1 MRGKESIAVGIGD
14 GIGITPAYAGK
25 SGLQGSSRL
34 LRGDHPRMC
43 GEKGLSTFWSRNHS
57 GSPPRMRGKG
67 ICFRLEKRPRGITP
81 ACAGK
86 SKCRLVSCGHIWD
99 HPRMCGEK
107 LFAFL
112 VFCPNIG
119 SPPHVRGKEGKEYL
133 QETESRIT
141 PACAGKS
148 VRTCTLLFSP
158 WDHPRMCGEKL
169 TRKSAINCGSGSP
182 PHVRGKDA
190 NKVLWMEKFRITPA
204 CAGKSHRR
212 SNLHVQQGDHPRM
225 CGEKSLLPSSPSQR
239 MGSPPHVRGKA
250 VKLAQYFDVT
260 GITPACAGKSPSFRM
275 ISNKNGD
282 HPRMCGEKTK
292 KIP

>member
-1 MRGKESIAVGIGD
+1 
-14 GIGITPAYAGK
+14 
-25 SGLQGSSRL
+25 
-34 LRGDHPRMC
+34 
-43 GEKGLSTFWSRNHS
+43 
-57 GSPPRMRGKG
+57 
-67 ICFRLEKRPRGITP
+67 
-81 ACAGK
+81 
-86 SKCRLVSCGHIWD
+86 
-99 HPRMCGEK
+99 
-107 LFAFL
+107 
-112 VFCPNIG
+112 
-119 SPPHVRGKEGKEYL
+119 
-133 QETESRIT
+133 
-141 PACAGKS
+141 
-148 VRTCTLLFSP
+148 
-158 WDHPRMCGEKL
+158 MCGEKL

-282 HPRMCGEKTK
+282 HPRMCGEKPFRFVDKLGCKGSPPHVRGKDSNSSTQVTSSRITPACAGKRPRMWNRSDPSGDHPRMCGEKTK

>member
-1 MRGKESIAVGIGD
+1 MRGKAKHTHAFQFRHR
-14 GIGITPAYAGK
+14 ITPACAGK
-25 SGLQGSSRL
+25 RL
-34 LRGDHPRMC
+34 CLTCVLAILWDHPRMC

-141 PACAGKS
+141 PACAGK
-148 VRTCTLLFSP
+148 RLYHSP
-158 WDHPRMCGEKL
+158 SSIRARDHPRMCGEKPD
-169 TRKSAINCGSGSP
+169 RCERPEGEQ
-182 PHVRGKDA
+182 
-190 NKVLWMEKFRITPA
+190 WITPA
-204 CAGKSHRR
+204 CAGKS
-212 SNLHVQQGDHPRM
+212 D
-225 CGEKSLLPSSPSQR
+225 
-239 MGSPPHVRGKA
+239 
-250 VKLAQYFDVT
+250 
-260 GITPACAGKSPSFRM
+260 
-275 ISNKNGD
+275 
-282 HPRMCGEKTK
+282 
-292 KIP
+292 

>member
-1 MRGKESIAVGIGD
+1 
-14 GIGITPAYAGK
+14 
-25 SGLQGSSRL
+25 
-34 LRGDHPRMC
+34 MC
-43 GEKGLSTFWSRNHS
+43 GEKAVFDMCSCHS
-57 GSPPRMRGKG
+57 
-67 ICFRLEKRPRGITP
+67 L
-81 ACAGK
+81 
-86 SKCRLVSCGHIWD
+86 
-99 HPRMCGEK
+99 
-107 LFAFL
+107 
-112 VFCPNIG
+112 G
-119 SPPHVRGKEGKEYL
+119 SPPHVRGKVACKVQAVCYEG
-133 QETESRIT
+133 IT

-239 MGSPPHVRGKA
+239 MGLPPHVRGKA

>member
-1 MRGKESIAVGIGD
+1 
-14 GIGITPAYAGK
+14 
-25 SGLQGSSRL
+25 
-34 LRGDHPRMC
+34 MC

-119 SPPHVRGKEGKEYL
+119 SPPHVRGK
-133 QETESRIT
+133 
-141 PACAGKS
+141 
-148 VRTCTLLFSP
+148 
-158 WDHPRMCGEKL
+158 
-169 TRKSAINCGSGSP
+169 
-182 PHVRGKDA
+182 DA

-225 CGEKSLLPSSPSQR
+225 CGDKSLLPSSPSQR

>member
-1 MRGKESIAVGIGD
+1 
-14 GIGITPAYAGK
+14 
-25 SGLQGSSRL
+25 
-34 LRGDHPRMC
+34 MC
-43 GEKGLSTFWSRNHS
+43 GEKAVFDMCSCHS
-57 GSPPRMRGKG
+57 LGSPPHVRGKVA
-67 ICFRLEKRPRGITP
+67 CKVQAVCYEGITP

-86 SKCRLVSCGHIWD
+86 RGCPHSGPGTTRD
-99 HPRMCGEK
+99 HPRVCGEK
-107 LFAFL
+107 GF
-112 VFCPNIG
+112 VSGWKNGPEG
-119 SPPHVRGKEGKEYL
+119 SPPHVRGKVN
-133 QETESRIT
+133 
-141 PACAGKS
+141 AA
-148 VRTCTLLFSP
+148 LFLVVIF
-158 WDHPRMCGEKL
+158 G
-169 TRKSAINCGSGSP
+169 
-182 PHVRGKDA
+182 
-190 NKVLWMEKFRITPA
+190 ITPA